1 MNEQEEYV
9 EKTKRLLK
17 SYNALRV
24 TLANQEARIQLKKY
38 ELRLGEAAPIS
49 KYGDAPR
56 GGSQEL
62 NAVEK
67 AAARRITIEET
78 IGRLQAEAQKTRY
91 AIDTVDRCLRAL
103 PTDEQALVREHYFDC
118 LDWRSIG
125 ESRHYSERWA
135 RQRGH
140 EVVERIARMIFW
152 GVQQMELD
160 FLLEE

>member
-38 ELRLGEAAPIS
+38 ELGLGEAAPIS

-78 IGRLQAEAQKTRY
+78 IWRLQAEAQKTRY
-91 AIDTVDRCLRAL
+91 AIARSRRTSRRSCGSTISIASTGGASARAATI
-103 PTDEQALVREHYFDC
+103 PSAGHGREGT
-118 LDWRSIG
+118 RPSSASPG
-125 ESRHYSERWA
+125 
-135 RQRGH
+135 
-140 EVVERIARMIFW
+140 
-152 GVQQMELD
+152 
-160 FLLEE
+160 